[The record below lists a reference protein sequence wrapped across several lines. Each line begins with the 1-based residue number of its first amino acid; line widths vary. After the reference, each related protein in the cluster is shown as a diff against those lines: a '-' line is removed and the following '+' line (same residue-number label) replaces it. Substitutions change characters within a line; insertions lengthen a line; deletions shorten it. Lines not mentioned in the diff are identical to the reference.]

1 MIQNRGYRVSPRK
14 TMQIRELAQSLRVQV
29 APSTP
34 WFPIL
39 RLIET
44 LHRHEQIEFE
54 VVEISEMEDEYGL
67 SYPKERR
74 ILIREDVY
82 DLAREKNGF
91 ARSTIAHE
99 LGHIIMHSGEKVA
112 YAREVSQHKVYE
124 DSEWQANKFAQE
136 LLIDVYQ
143 LSENDDEY
151 SISDK
156 FGVTFKAAQT
166 ALASLRR
173 SGDFPAQPYKKV
185 EL

>member
-1 MIQNRGYRVSPRK
+1 MMQNRGYRVRARR
-14 TMQIRELAQSLRVQV
+14 TREIRDIAQSLRVQV

-39 RLIET
+39 RLVEN

-54 VVEISEMEDEYGL
+54 VIERSEMEDEYGL

-91 ARSTIAHE
+91 ARTTIAHE
-99 LGHIIMHSGEKVA
+99 LGHIILHSGEKVA
-112 YAREVSQHKVYE
+112 YAREANQHKVYE

-143 LSENDDEY
+143 LSANDDEY
-151 SISDK
+151 SISDR
-156 FGVTFKAAQT
+156 FGVTIKAAQT

-173 SGDFPAQPYKKV
+173 SGDFPTKPYIK
-185 EL
+185 